1 MADVK
6 WIKITTDVFDNR
18 KIRMIE
24 KMPEGDAIII
34 IWFKILCLAGT
45 INDNGMVM
53 FTPEIPYTE
62 EMIASQF
69 DRPISIIRLAFQTFL
84 RFGMIDVVDNIM
96 MISNWEKYQ
105 NIEGMEKIR
114 EQNRLRKRKE
124 RERKLLGTGD
134 NEDSH
139 VTSRDSHATDI
150 DKNKSK
156 SIYSQQVADLW
167 NQIVVSLP
175 KVLKV
180 SETRIKHIKARSDDI
195 AEFESVFKKVQAS
208 DFLSG
213 RNGLWTSCGFD
224 WVLKEANW
232 TKIVEGNY
240 NNEKGDVRKSGYIN

>member
-124 RERKLLGTGD
+124 RERKLLESGD
-134 NEDSH
+134 CKDSH
-139 VTSRDSHATDI
+139 VTSRDSHAI
-150 DKNKSK
+150 DKNKNK
-156 SIYSQQVADLW
+156 NIYSQNVVNLW
-167 NQIVVSLP
+167 NQVVSDLP
-175 KVLKV
+175 KVLKLT
-180 SETRIKHIKARSDDI
+180 ETRKKAIKARSDNISD
-195 AEFESVFKKVQAS
+195 FESVFRKVQAS

-213 RNGLWTSCGFD
+213 RKGEWKSCGFD

-232 TKIVEGNY
+232 TKIIEGNY
-240 NNEKGDVRKSGYIN
+240 DSKKEVGGDEIPWI